1 MCTYKEHVYT
11 VIQYTY
17 TYEICVY
24 ESRAETH
31 ERFYIIYTDIIHI
44 YIYSLALRLIYFVC
58 DMDQLDMLEQ
68 QAAILAIFLSHFR
81 HRTNQAVACS
91 PMRVEP
97 WFAVDID
104 YRSVSC

>member
-1 MCTYKEHVYT
+1 
-11 VIQYTY
+11 
-17 TYEICVY
+17 
-24 ESRAETH
+24 
-31 ERFYIIYTDIIHI
+31 
-44 YIYSLALRLIYFVC
+44 
-58 DMDQLDMLEQ
+58 MDQLDMLEH

-104 YRSVSC
+104 YRSVSY